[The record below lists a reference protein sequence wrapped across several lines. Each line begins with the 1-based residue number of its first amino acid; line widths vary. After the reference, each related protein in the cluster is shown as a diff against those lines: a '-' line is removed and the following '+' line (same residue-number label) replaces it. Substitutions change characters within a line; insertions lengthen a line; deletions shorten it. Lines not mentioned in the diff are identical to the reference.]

1 MQTVAQPTSLPF
13 LHHYLGQAS
22 NLSFR
27 INLAVPYVMIQ
38 EGGCEGQGE
47 VQVMHEM
54 YNFKTK
60 IQGKTSIGYR
70 SKT

>member
-1 MQTVAQPTSLPF
+1 M
-13 LHHYLGQAS
+13 
-22 NLSFR
+22 
-27 INLAVPYVMIQ
+27 NLAVPYAMIQ

-54 YNFKTK
+54 YHFKTK

-70 SKT
+70 SET